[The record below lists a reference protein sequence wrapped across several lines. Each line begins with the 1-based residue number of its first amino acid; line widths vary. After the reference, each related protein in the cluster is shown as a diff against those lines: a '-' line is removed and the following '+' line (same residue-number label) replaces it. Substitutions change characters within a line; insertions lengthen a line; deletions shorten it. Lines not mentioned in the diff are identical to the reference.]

1 MEKTQNFAKALKEL
15 RKSKGITLDQISDS
29 TKIKVQYLK
38 KIESGDFLFKS
49 DVYIRLFIKEY
60 LKVVDIDNSDTIMS
74 EFKNLF
80 LSSSEINLTFEPI
93 EQDNSDFVENIFSK
107 DEYDPKKIGTIILII
122 IIIIAAY
129 QFFEYAIN

>member
-29 TKIKVQYLK
+29 TKIKVQYLQ
-38 KIESGDFLFKS
+38 KIESGDFSFKS

-80 LSSSEINLTFEPI
+80 LSSSKINLTFEPL
-93 EQDNSDFVENIFSK
+93 EKDDSDFVENIFSK

-122 IIIIAAY
+122 ILVIAAY

>member
-1 MEKTQNFAKALKEL
+1 MEKTQNFAKALKQL

-29 TKIKVQYLK
+29 TKIKVQYLQ
-38 KIESGDFLFKS
+38 KIESGNFSFKS

>member
-38 KIESGDFLFKS
+38 KIESGDFSFKS

-60 LKVVDIDNSDTIMS
+60 LKVVDIDNSDSIMS

-80 LSSSEINLTFEPI
+80 SSSSEINLTFEPA
-93 EQDNSDFVENIFSK
+93 EEDGSDFVENIFSK

>member
-29 TKIKVQYLK
+29 TKIKVQYLQ
-38 KIESGDFLFKS
+38 KIESGNFSFKS

>member
-15 RKSKGITLDQISDS
+15 RKSKGLNLEQISDS
-29 TKIKVQYLK
+29 TKIKVQYLQ
-38 KIESGDFLFKS
+38 KIESGDFSFKS

-80 LSSSEINLTFEPI
+80 LSSSKINLTFEPL
-93 EQDNSDFVENIFSK
+93 EKDDSDFVENIFSK

-122 IIIIAAY
+122 ILVIAAY

>member
-38 KIESGDFLFKS
+38 KIESGDFSFKS

-60 LKVVDIDNSDTIMS
+60 LKVVDIDNSDSIMS

-80 LSSSEINLTFEPI
+80 SSSSEINLTFEPI

>member
-29 TKIKVQYLK
+29 TKIKVQYLQ
-38 KIESGDFLFKS
+38 KIESGNFSFKS

-93 EQDNSDFVENIFSK
+93 EEDNSDFVENIFSK